1 MRKKKESSRIYFYK
15 KLGPGLITG
24 ASDDDPSGIATYSQ
38 AGAQFGLITLWMAL
52 VTFPLMMAMQEMCAR
67 IGMVTSHGLTHN
79 IKQHYPNPLLFFI
92 VFLTAPAIILN
103 IAADIASMGAVA
115 HLVLPT
121 VPASFFSI
129 FFMTVLMIA
138 IILLPYQ
145 KIVAVLKYFC
155 LSLFF
160 YLVIPFLCKPQWLSI
175 FKNTFIP
182 TIQFNKEFLSI
193 LVAILGTTISPYMFF
208 WQATL
213 GAEDRKKE
221 GTMRTS
227 GKRVQAMRYDVFL
240 GMFVSNL
247 VMYFIILTTGSI
259 LFQHGITHIETVEQ
273 AAKALEP
280 LAGKFAY
287 LFFALG
293 VLGTGALAIP
303 VLSGSL
309 SYILSTL
316 FNWKN
321 GLDKQFYQAKGFYI
335 IIIIS
340 MGLALFINFIGINPI
355 KALLWTAIL
364 YGLTAPVMILLILHI
379 SNNKTIMNSF
389 TNGKK
394 SNILGG
400 STFFFMFFSALL
412 FLYVRYFS

>member
-1 MRKKKESSRIYFYK
+1 MKKKKDSAFINFYK

-38 AGAQFGLITLWMAL
+38 AGAQFGLTTLWMAL
-52 VTFPLMMAMQEMCAR
+52 ITFPLMVAMQEMCAR
-67 IGMVTSHGLTHN
+67 IGMVTSHGLTHT
-79 IKQHYPNPLLFFI
+79 IKQHYPKSLLLFI
-92 VFLTAPAIILN
+92 IFLTAPAIVLN

-115 HLVLPT
+115 NLVLPAI
-121 VPASFFSI
+121 PASIFSI
-129 FFMTVLMIA
+129 FFMMILMIA

-160 YLVIPFLCKPQWLSI
+160 YLIIPFLSKPHWVSI
-175 FKNTFIP
+175 LKNTFIP

-221 GTMRTS
+221 RTRRTS
-227 GKRVQAMRYDVFL
+227 GKQVQAMRYDVLL

-247 VMYFIILTTGSI
+247 VMYFIILTAGSI
-259 LFQHGITHIETVEQ
+259 LFPHGITPIETVEQ

-287 LFFALG
+287 LLFALG

-303 VLSGSL
+303 VLSGTL

-321 GLDKQFYQAKGFYI
+321 GLNKQFYQAKGFYMI
-335 IIIIS
+335 VIIS
-340 MGLALFINFIGINPI
+340 MLLALLINFMGINPI

-364 YGLTAPVMILLILHI
+364 YGVTAPVIILLVLHI
-379 SNNKTIMNSF
+379 SNNKTIMSSF

-400 STFFFMFFSALL
+400 SVFFFMFFSAIS
-412 FLYVRYFS
+412 FLYVQFF